1 MRTSSALT
9 YSPQHTQGMAC
20 RRHRGLESRCS
31 LLQSTTSHPRSWLPC
46 SVNTQETW
54 EPCCGG
60 SNKRWGGSLSVAW
73 GGPCGTEHC
82 CGLPGHVHVFL
93 CKIQSILTPSVAGQ
107 VKLEEPVQKV
117 KPLEEI
123 HIKTLEEIRREK
135 ALQKDLH
142 LYLVQCEYQNTI

>member
-1 MRTSSALT
+1 M
-9 YSPQHTQGMAC
+9 GWE
-20 RRHRGLESRCS
+20 GL
-31 LLQSTTSHPRSWLPC
+31 
-46 SVNTQETW
+46 
-54 EPCCGG
+54 
-60 SNKRWGGSLSVAW
+60 
-73 GGPCGTEHC
+73 CGTEHC
-82 CGLPGHVHVFL
+82 CGLPGRVHVFL